1 MVCPYPLLFAFLNF
15 IGDKLSV
22 VLDEKSSSHSSVI
35 NILDARTRNVIKQF
49 STGNHT
55 HTMSFY
61 EDKNYESI
69 VTRSS
74 NGEIELWD
82 ITKGE
87 LRSMFCLQEIL
98 HGLIDAS
105 RYNLLKNKIAQDQY
119 SMYTFH
125 RDIGEGYIKSTE
137 RSKPSTNSGV
147 NDGDADRIVTSDFIR
162 SVSFTPDG
170 HRIAVN
176 FQDINICICEWGG
189 NSKAPIYYTVI
200 PSPSCVENA
209 LHFSGDDSVLVAK
222 FMTGSQVW
230 DINTGRTI
238 ISLNDQAQFNG
249 LSLSHDRKLLGGL
262 ESNNMII

>member
-1 MVCPYPLLFAFLNF
+1 MVCPYPLLLVFLNF

-87 LRSMFCLQEIL
+87 LRSMFRL
-98 HGLIDAS
+98 HP
-105 RYNLLKNKIAQDQY
+105 RW
-119 SMYTFH
+119 
-125 RDIGEGYIKSTE
+125 
-137 RSKPSTNSGV
+137 TN
-147 NDGDADRIVTSDFIR
+147 
-162 SVSFTPDG
+162 
-170 HRIAVN
+170 
-176 FQDINICICEWGG
+176 
-189 NSKAPIYYTVI
+189 
-200 PSPSCVENA
+200 
-209 LHFSGDDSVLVAK
+209 
-222 FMTGSQVW
+222 
-230 DINTGRTI
+230 
-238 ISLNDQAQFNG
+238 
-249 LSLSHDRKLLGGL
+249 
-262 ESNNMII
+262 